1 MTVTSTSPAAPAAAS
16 TPSSLPVTVLHGAP
30 TDTEIAAVVAA
41 LAAVAAADPAS
52 SATLSPAT
60 TARLAAR
67 RSNRGTWGIPAE
79 QLFGPTTFNP
89 GGYRA

>member
-1 MTVTSTSPAAPAAAS
+1 MTVTSTSPAVPS
-16 TPSSLPVTVLHGAP
+16 TPSTLPVTVLRGAP
-30 TDTEIAAVVAA
+30 TDTELAAVVAA
-41 LAAVAAADPAS
+41 LSAVAAADPAS

-67 RSNRGTWGIPAE
+67 RSNRGTWGTPAE
-79 QLFGPTTFNP
+79 QLFGPATFNP